1 MLTEAVGW
9 TAAVVLLVTM
19 VRQVWSQW
27 ITGAVGGVSH
37 WLFVGQVAASIGFTA
52 YSLLLGNLVFAFTN
66 GLLTLNA
73 IAGLLIDRR
82 NRRRQ
87 AERKAVDKHGQGMA
101 RQTVLDN

>member
-37 WLFVGQVAASIGFTA
+37 WLFVGQVVASAGFTA
-52 YSLLLGNLVFAFTN
+52 YSLLLANLVFAITN
-66 GLLTLNA
+66 GLLMINA

-87 AERKAVDKHGQGMA
+87 AEREAAEKTGKGLTQ
-101 RQTVLDN
+101 

>member
-1 MLTEAVGW
+1 MLIEAVGW

-37 WLFVGQVAASIGFTA
+37 WLFVGQVVASVGFTA
-52 YSLLLGNLVFAFTN
+52 YSLLLGNLVFAITN
-66 GLLTLNA
+66 GLLMINA

-87 AERKAVDKHGQGMA
+87 AERKAAEKTGQG
-101 RQTVLDN
+101 QTQ